1 MTLERS
7 DMYARAKDSVLAA
20 HKKSIEECPEIAK
33 PILSPKLIEDVL
45 QTGLNFQFE
54 ESSQKIRQTIKMRI
68 RSEMRKSGNL
78 DSE

>member
-1 MTLERS
+1 MTINNSNMLS
-7 DMYARAKDSVLAA
+7 RAKKSVLAA
-20 HKKSIEECPEIAK
+20 HENSKDSCPEIAK
-33 PILSPKLIEDVL
+33 SIVSSKLIEDVL

-68 RSEMRKSGNL
+68 RQEMRKSEND